1 MNLLLFSLFWSILC
15 CISFNVPCSLTFIQF
30 FFFSRAV
37 VFLLS
42 YLPFFSSCPSSHIT
56 CHSPREPL
64 FCVSVTS
71 WKIHC
76 SYLFLLPLLSRSVCV
91 SITVSHR
98 PLQLFT
104 YCMSLHRWLV
114 CFISTVLF
122 MSASYAQQSCHSFLS
137 FKLFHLSAIICL
149 HKGLNNVM
157 ILPSVKVKLFLRHPE
172 MRPGSEN
179 CYLIYFNYY

>member
-56 CHSPREPL
+56 CHFPREPL

-104 YCMSLHRWLV
+104 YVFTLVTCMFYFYSIIYV
-114 CFISTVLF
+114 CLIC
-122 MSASYAQQSCHSFLS
+122 SAVLS
-137 FKLFHLSAIICL
+137 FIPLLQAFSSQCYYLSAQ
-149 HKGLNNVM
+149 
-157 ILPSVKVKLFLRHPE
+157 
-172 MRPGSEN
+172 RPK
-179 CYLIYFNYY
+179 